1 MAKILCVT
9 FLGDTHS
16 EYFPLGMGFLAAR
29 LREKGND
36 VRWFILPETG
46 GLTPVIEASAGAD
59 AAVISS
65 APRFYCTCPVPTVAP
80 AIAASR
86 AMKEAKPGIRTVAV
100 GPFATIDPGRFVA
113 GGFDAVVLGEPEAA
127 CEGAVLGRDDE
138 GLVVRGKDGAPRA
151 TGKARYMDIA
161 ELPEPARDLVDLE
174 PFVFETHFARRATA
188 IQTSRGC
195 AFGCRFCFI
204 NRNDAYAKANE
215 GRVMRHRRPEQ
226 VVREARGLVE
236 RHRIDGLFF
245 EDPEFLIDRRRVE
258 SLCEELEL
266 SDLGLAWS
274 AQSRVPDV
282 DERLLDRLYD
292 AGCRELYYG
301 VESGDPVMLQRTDKG
316 VTVDQ
321 IARAFDL
328 SRDAG
333 IRVTGSFILG
343 LPGETEESAKKTIE
357 LAKRL
362 KPDHAVFHVFSPFPG
377 TRWHEEA
384 LAAGFLP
391 KDDTDAVR
399 VHENRRRYRTA
410 ALSAGDLESLRLEA
424 YRAFYGDPR
433 FLVRSA
439 LKATPREALFY
450 IRTALGLRG
459 DLRTAERTV
468 RDALKGKPSPDE
480 PAGLR

>member
-1 MAKILCVT
+1 MAKVLCVT

-16 EYFPLGMGFLAAR
+16 EYFPLGMGFLAAH
-29 LREKGND
+29 LQSKGHD
-36 VRWFILPETG
+36 VRWMILPEG
-46 GLTPVIEASAGAD
+46 EPAKKLLDAAGSAD
-59 AAVISS
+59 AAVVSS
-65 APRFYCTCPVPTVAP
+65 APRFYCTCPVPTVA
-80 AIAASR
+80 ASIAASR
-86 AMKEAKPGIRTVAV
+86 AMKEANPRLRTVAV
-100 GPFATIDPGRFVA
+100 GPFATVDPGRFIA
-113 GGFDAVVLGEPEAA
+113 GGFDAAVLGEPEAA
-127 CEGAVLGRDDE
+127 CEGAVLGRDAE
-138 GLVVRGKDGAPRA
+138 GLVVRGTDGAPRV
-151 TGKARYMDIA
+151 TGKARYIDIA
-161 ELPEPARDLVDLE
+161 GLPEPARDLVDLE

-215 GRVMRHRRPEQ
+215 GRVMRYRRPEQ
-226 VVREARGLVE
+226 VVREARGLVG
-236 RHRIDGLFF
+236 RHLIDGLFF
-245 EDPEFLIDRRRVE
+245 EDPEFLIDRKRVE
-258 SLCEELEL
+258 ALCEALEL
-266 SDLGLAWS
+266 ADLGLAWS

-301 VESGDPVMLQRTDKG
+301 VESGDPVMLERTDKG
-316 VTVDQ
+316 VTVEQ
-321 IARAFDL
+321 IERAFDL

-343 LPGETEESAKKTIE
+343 LPGETEGSAKKTIE
-357 LAKRL
+357 LAKRI

-391 KDDTDAVR
+391 KEDPDAVR

-424 YRAFYGDPR
+424 YRSFYGDPG

-450 IRTALGLRG
+450 VRTALGLRG
-459 DLRTAERTV
+459 DLRTAEKTV
-468 RDALKGKPSPDE
+468 LEALRKKPGSPD
-480 PAGLR
+480 PS